1 MSILNCAI
9 IHYVVYRAYTCVMS
23 SKKIKIQSTSG
34 HSPTILIILD
44 GFGLAP
50 LKNQGNAITPDTA
63 PNIFEYMEKYPTS
76 KLKTHGEY
84 VGLFPGQRG
93 NSEAGHLNI
102 GAGRIVKQDLVSI
115 SDTIHDGTFF
125 KNEAFKQALFH
136 AKKYKSA
143 VHLMGLLTDGNS
155 AHSYPEHLYALLE
168 LCRREGMG
176 EVYLHLFTDGRDSG
190 PHAAMTYLHELRGHM
205 LHTEKIAT
213 IMGRLYGMDRN
224 KNWDRTR
231 EAYEALAMGKGHLV
245 GSAEEAIEQAY
256 NRGET
261 DEFIT
266 PTVVVDGAGKPV
278 GTVNDH
284 DVIMFF
290 NARSDRARQITKA
303 FVQEDFNKKN
313 PGAFRRG
320 KIPKNIRFV
329 ALTDFGPDLEK
340 ILTAFPSPDVHN
352 TLPLALSHLTQLY
365 IAESEK
371 YAHVTYFINGGY
383 ADPVNGEDR
392 LKVESKTVV
401 HHDDEPQMAAH
412 EITKRVL
419 GCMKKDAYEFYCINY
434 ANADMIGHT
443 QNFKAAQRAVA
454 TIDECVRDVVSET
467 LRRDGQ
473 VLIVADHGNAE
484 EMKNMKTGE
493 VDTEHSLN
501 PVPCILIR
509 NNTKGIKLKDGILA
523 DVAPTIIKMIGGTP
537 PREMTGKSLF

>member
-1 MSILNCAI
+1 MPRKEKTK
-9 IHYVVYRAYTCVMS
+9 V
-23 SKKIKIQSTSG
+23 KKEQSV
-34 HSPTILIILD
+34 SPTILIILD

-50 LKNQGNAITPDTA
+50 EKNEGNAITSKTA
-63 PNIFEYMEKYPTS
+63 PHIFGYMKKYPFS
-76 KLKTHGEY
+76 QLKTHGEY

-102 GAGRIVKQDLVSI
+102 GAGRIVKQDLVAI

-136 AKKYKSA
+136 IKKYKSA

-168 LCRREGMG
+168 LCRREGV
-176 EVYLHLFTDGRDSG
+176 EKVFIHLFTDGRDSG
-190 PHAAMTYLHELRGHM
+190 PHAAPTFLHELRGHM

-224 KNWDRTR
+224 KLWDRT
-231 EAYEALAMGKGHLV
+231 EAAYEAIACGKGHLV
-245 GSAEEAIEQAY
+245 VSAEEALEQAY

-261 DEFIT
+261 DEFIE
-266 PTVVVDGAGKPV
+266 PSVIVDEHQKPV
-278 GTVNDH
+278 GTVKDH

-303 FVQEDFNKKN
+303 FVQDGFNQKN
-313 PGAFRRG
+313 PGSFRRN

-329 ALTDFGPDLEK
+329 ALTDFGPDLER
-340 ILTAFPSPDVHN
+340 ILTAFPSPDVYN
-352 TLPLALSHLTQLY
+352 TLPLALSDMTQLY

-392 LKVESKTVV
+392 MKVESETVV
-401 HHDDEPQMAAH
+401 HHDTKPEMSAA
-412 EITKRVL
+412 EITRKVC
-419 GCMKKDAYEFYCINY
+419 GMIKKNTYDFYCINF

-443 QNFKAAQRAVA
+443 VNFKAAEIAVQ
-454 TIDECVRDVVSET
+454 TVDDCVHRVVEET
-467 LRRDGQ
+467 LSHDGQ

-484 EMKNMKTGE
+484 EMKKLKTGE

-523 DVAPTIIKMIGGTP
+523 DVAPTIIKMTGGKQP
-537 PREMTGKSLF
+537 QEMTGKPLF

>member
-1 MSILNCAI
+1 MA
-9 IHYVVYRAYTCVMS
+9 
-23 SKKIKIQSTSG
+23 KKTKTQSENTF
-34 HSPTILIILD
+34 SPTVLIILD

-50 LKNQGNAITPDTA
+50 PKNQGNAITSKTA
-63 PNIFEYMEKYPTS
+63 PNIFGYMKKYPTS
-76 KLKTHGEY
+76 KLKTYGEH

-102 GAGRIVKQDLVSI
+102 GAGRIVKQDLVAI

-125 KNEAFKQALFH
+125 KNEAFKQAIFH

-168 LCRREGMG
+168 LCRREEMK
-176 EVYLHLFTDGRDSG
+176 EVYVHLFTDGRDSG
-190 PHAAMTYLHELRGHM
+190 PHAAATYLHELRGHM

-224 KNWDRTR
+224 KIWERTK
-231 EAYEALAMGKGHLV
+231 EAYEAITMGRGHAV
-245 GSAEEAIEQAY
+245 TSAEEALEQAY

-266 PTVVVDGAGKPV
+266 PTVMVDAKGKPV
-278 GTVNDH
+278 GTVKDH
-284 DVIMFF
+284 DVIIFF

-313 PGAFRRG
+313 PGAFRRV

-340 ILTAFPSPDVHN
+340 ILTAFPSPDVYN

-392 LKVESKTVV
+392 IKIESKTVA
-401 HHDDEPQMAAH
+401 HHDEKPQMAAR
-412 EITKRVL
+412 EITKKVL
-419 GCMKKDAYEFYCINY
+419 GFMKKDMYEFYCINY

-443 QNFKAAQRAVA
+443 ENFKAACIGVA
-454 TIDECVRDVVSET
+454 TLDECVAEIVQET
-467 LRRDGQ
+467 LVHNGQ

-484 EMKNMKTGE
+484 EMKDLKTGE

-509 NNTKGIKLKDGILA
+509 NTTKGIKLKDGILA
-523 DVAPTIIKMIGGTP
+523 DVAPTIIKMIGGRQP
-537 PREMTGKSLF
+537 QEMTGKPLV

>member
-1 MSILNCAI
+1 MSKTKLKTKPDN
-9 IHYVVYRAYTCVMS
+9 VP
-23 SKKIKIQSTSG
+23 
-34 HSPTILIILD
+34 SPTVLIILD

-50 LKNQGNAITPDTA
+50 ETNEGNAITSKTA
-63 PNIFEYMEKYPTS
+63 PNIFEYMKKYPTS
-76 KLKTHGEY
+76 KLKTYGEN

-102 GAGRIVKQDLVSI
+102 GAGRIVKQDLVAI

-136 AKKYKSA
+136 VKKYKSA
-143 VHLMGLLTDGNS
+143 VHLMGLLTDENS
-155 AHSYPEHLYALLE
+155 AHSYPEHVYALLE
-168 LCRREGMG
+168 LCRREGV
-176 EVYLHLFTDGRDSG
+176 EKVYIHLFTDGRDSG
-190 PHAAMTYLHELRGHM
+190 PHAAATYLHELRGHM

-213 IMGRLYGMDRN
+213 VMGRLYGMDRN
-224 KNWDRTR
+224 KIWSRT
-231 EAYEALAMGKGHLV
+231 EAAYEALVMGMGHKV
-245 GSAEEAIEQAY
+245 KSAEEGLEQAY

-266 PTVVVDGAGKPV
+266 PSVVVDEKGKPV
-278 GTVNDH
+278 GTIKDH
-284 DVIMFF
+284 DVIIFF

-303 FVQEDFNKKN
+303 FTQDDFNKKN
-313 PGAFRRG
+313 PGSFRRT

-329 ALTDFGPDLEK
+329 ALTDFGPDLEN
-340 ILTAFPSPDVHN
+340 ILTAFPSPDVYN

-392 LKVESKTVV
+392 MKIESKTVA
-401 HHDDEPQMAAH
+401 HHDEKPEMEAQK
-412 EITKRVL
+412 ITKTVL
-419 GCMKKDAYEFYCINY
+419 QFMKKNTYNFYCINY
-434 ANADMIGHT
+434 ANADMVGHT
-443 QNFKAAQRAVA
+443 ENFKAAKIAVK
-454 TIDECVRDVVSET
+454 TIDTCVSEIVEEV
-467 LRRDGQ
+467 LRQQGQ

-484 EMKNMKTGE
+484 EMKDLKTGE

-509 NNTKGIKLKDGILA
+509 TEHKGIKLKDGILA
-523 DVAPTIIKMIGGTP
+523 DVAPTIIKMINGVQ
-537 PREMTGKSLF
+537 PREMTGKPLF